1 MKVNARLTIFGL
13 LCLVA
18 SGTAQAQPA
27 GSAPYEGLLRESD
40 MRLFQFR
47 DALKE
52 QKPLPDFLYLRYR
65 GREWNHVVFY
75 DLDGKEALFR
85 YRTDRFDDLAER
97 KIRDLLPGQV
107 YRLPVKFVGLI
118 ERRIVYPPGTPD
130 FQRLLDSDAGRPAF
144 EFLSAEPRQPD
155 FIIY

>member
-1 MKVNARLTIFGL
+1 MKVSARITIFGL
-13 LCLVA
+13 LCLAA
-18 SGTAQAQPA
+18 SGIVEAQPA
-27 GSAPYEGLLRESD
+27 GPASYEGLLRESD
-40 MRLFQFR
+40 VRLFQFR

-52 QKPLPDFLYLRYR
+52 RKQLPEFLYLRYR

-85 YRTDRFDDLAER
+85 YRADRFDDLAER

-107 YRLPVKFVGLI
+107 YRLSIKFVGLI
-118 ERRIVYPPGTPD
+118 ERRIVYPPESTD
-130 FQRLLDSDAGRPAF
+130 FQRLLETDAGRPAF
-144 EFLSAEPRQPD
+144 EFISAEPRQPD

>member
-1 MKVNARLTIFGL
+1 MNARITILSL
-13 LCLVA
+13 LCLVVW
-18 SGTAQAQPA
+18 GTAQAQPA
-27 GSAPYEGLLRESD
+27 GPAAYEGLLRESD

-75 DLDGKEALFR
+75 DLDGREALFR

-97 KIRDLLPGQV
+97 KISDLLPGQV
-107 YRLPVKFVGLI
+107 YRLAVRFLGLV

-130 FQRLLDSDAGRPAF
+130 FHRLLDSDAGRPVF
-144 EFLSAEPRQPD
+144 EFLSAKPRQPD